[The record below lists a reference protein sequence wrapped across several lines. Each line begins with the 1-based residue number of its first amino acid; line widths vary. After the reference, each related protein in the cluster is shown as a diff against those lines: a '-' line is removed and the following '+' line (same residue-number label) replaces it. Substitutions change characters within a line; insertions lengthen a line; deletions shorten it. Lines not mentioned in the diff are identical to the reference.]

1 MRRGGRRM
9 DASRGMAQEAGSGI
23 GRARSPGRVRL
34 SSAEL
39 SCREAELARILRSC
53 RLCPQAC
60 GADREAGELGRCGI
74 GPGARVA
81 SFGPHFGEE
90 GPLVGRYG
98 SGTVFFSGC
107 NLACV
112 FCQNFETSQLRE
124 GIELGVRELADVF
137 LSLDRQ
143 GCHNLNLVTPTHQ
156 APAIVAALAI
166 AREEGCELPVVW
178 NCGGYESVEVLE
190 LLAGVV
196 DIYMP
201 DAKYGDDETAL
212 LYSGAAGYAR
222 NLGPVLREMHRQV
235 GDLLIERGIARQGLL
250 VRHLILPG
258 GMAGSE
264 SVLRMIASALGTRTY
279 VNVMDQYRPAYQ
291 ALRYPKLARRP
302 SPAEIA
308 QAFSCARALG
318 LVRGLDAC

>member
-1 MRRGGRRM
+1 MGHR
-9 DASRGMAQEAGSGI
+9 
-23 GRARSPGRVRL
+23 
-34 SSAEL
+34 
-39 SCREAELARILRSC
+39 
-53 RLCPQAC
+53 
-60 GADREAGELGRCGI
+60 
-74 GPGARVA
+74 
-81 SFGPHFGEE
+81 
-90 GPLVGRYG
+90 G

-201 DAKYGDDETAL
+201 DAKYADDETAL
-212 LYSGAAGYAR
+212 LYSCAAGYAR

-250 VRHLILPG
+250 VRHLVLPG

-264 SVLRMIASALGTRTY
+264 SVLRMIASTLGTRTY

-291 ALRYPKLARRP
+291 ALGYPQLARRP

-318 LVRGLDAC
+318 LLRGLDAC